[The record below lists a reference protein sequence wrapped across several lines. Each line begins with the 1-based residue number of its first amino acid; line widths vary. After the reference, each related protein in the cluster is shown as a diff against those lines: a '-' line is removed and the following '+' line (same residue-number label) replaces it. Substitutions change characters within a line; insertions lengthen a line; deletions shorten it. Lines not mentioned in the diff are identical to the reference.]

1 MNKQEIYDFIKS
13 KNIWYE
19 ITEHKAVY
27 NMEELKEVDIP
38 YPEYDAK
45 NLFVRD
51 DKKRNYYL
59 ITVKGDKRIDLKE
72 FRKKNNMR
80 PLSFAS
86 EDDLLNIMNLRAG
99 SVTPLGLLNDKENK
113 VQFYIDKDF
122 MKDKH
127 IIGVHPNDNTA
138 TLWIKV
144 EDLID
149 IIKENGNIV
158 NVIELTICK
167 II

>member
-86 EDDLLNIMNLRAG
+86 EDDLLNIMNLRTG

-138 TLWIKV
+138 TVWIKV

-158 NVIELTICK
+158 NVIELTIC
-167 II
+167 

>member
-1 MNKQEIYDFIKS
+1 MNKEEIYSFIKS

-27 NMEELKEVDIP
+27 NMEELTEIDIP
-38 YPEYDAK
+38 YPEYNAK

-59 ITVKGDKRIDLKE
+59 ITVRGDKRVDLKE
-72 FRKKNNMR
+72 FKKRNGTR

-86 EDDLLNIMNLRAG
+86 ENDLSAILHLLAG
-99 SVTPLGLLNDKENK
+99 AVTPLGLLHDKEHK
-113 VQFYIDKDF
+113 DQFFIDKDF
-122 MKDKH
+122 MKDRH

-138 TLWIKV
+138 TVWLKV
-144 EDLID
+144 EDLIN
-149 IIKENGNIV
+149 IIKKHGNE
-158 NVIELTICK
+158 VIIAEL
-167 II
+167 

>member
-1 MNKQEIYDFIKS
+1 MNKEEIYSFIKS

-27 NMEELKEVDIP
+27 NMEELTEIDIP
-38 YPEYDAK
+38 YPEYNAK

-59 ITVKGDKRIDLKE
+59 ITVRGDKRVDLKE
-72 FRKKNNMR
+72 FKKRNGTR

-86 EDDLLNIMNLRAG
+86 ENDLSAIMNLIAG
-99 SVTPLGLLNDKENK
+99 AVTPLGLLNDKEHK
-113 VQFYIDKDF
+113 VQFFIDKDF
-122 MKDKH
+122 MKDRH

-138 TLWIKV
+138 TVWLKV
-144 EDLID
+144 EDLIN
-149 IIKENGNIV
+149 IIKKHGNE
-158 NVIELTICK
+158 VIIAEL
-167 II
+167 